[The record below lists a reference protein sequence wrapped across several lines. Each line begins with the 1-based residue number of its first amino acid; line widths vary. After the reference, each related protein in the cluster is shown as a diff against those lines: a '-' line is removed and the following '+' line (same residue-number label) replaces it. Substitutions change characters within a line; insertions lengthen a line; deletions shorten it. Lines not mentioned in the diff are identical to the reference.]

1 MFRHGFFFVDMRTFI
16 YIDGFNLYYNTFR
29 GSRNKKN
36 RGFKW
41 LNLES
46 FTSSILFKKYKKNKI
61 IKTKYYTANISGA
74 QDMGQVHRQ
83 NAYLRGLE
91 LHSNGLE
98 IVYGNFIIQKGYR
111 PLVDSEDNKTV
122 RVYLP
127 EEKGSDVN
135 LATHLVY
142 EATQDLYDVAVV
154 LTNDTD
160 MSEAFRIVSTD
171 LNKIIILIQAEH
183 VKTANS
189 LRKYSFDVLKFDTSD
204 LEKNQLPDRIGPKI
218 RRPDEWSLK
227 GL

>member
-1 MFRHGFFFVDMRTFI
+1 MRTFI

-29 GSRNKKN
+29 GERNKDN

-41 LNLES
+41 LDLES
-46 FTSSILFKKYKKNKI
+46 FTSSILFKKYKKNEI
-61 IKTKYYTANISGA
+61 VKTKYYTAHISGA

-98 IVYGNFIIQKGYR
+98 IVYGKFLIQEGYR
-111 PLVDSEDNKTV
+111 PLVGSEENETV
-122 RVYLP
+122 KVFLP

-142 EATQDLYDVAVV
+142 EATQDQYDVAVV

-160 MSEAFRIVSTD
+160 MSEAFKIVSTNLD
-171 LNKIIILIQAEH
+171 KTIILIQAEH
-183 VKTANS
+183 VKTAKS
-189 LRKYSFDVLKFDTSD
+189 LKRHSFDVLKYDTSD
-204 LEKNQLPDRIGPKI
+204 LEKNQLPDQIGSKITRPK
-218 RRPDEWSLK
+218 EWSL
-227 GL
+227 